1 MDEISKQNSS
11 LCNTL
16 QSADDGAKYDAVC
29 KCILKERVVLARIL
43 KETVSEYA
51 DCSLDD
57 IANKY
62 IEPESICSD
71 IPVSRNLSNSNIRGL
86 SEEDAT
92 VNEGIV
98 KFDVKFM
105 AKSPGDDGTSLIN
118 LYIDVEAQKKYNTG
132 YPIEKR
138 AEYYCARL
146 LSSQIGDISENVN
159 YNVLDKVYS
168 IWICF
173 DVPDYAANTATRY
186 YFKKEDILGS
196 FTKIKKSDYDMME
209 TVIIRLSKEDTKT
222 GNELLDLL
230 HGLFGNLEYNEKL
243 SRLTELGL
251 DVDLVKEEME
261 DMCNLSERILER
273 GVEQGIEKGIEKGI
287 KKGIKKGQA
296 ELVIKMYKKGTS
308 IKQIAELTDTPEEQ
322 IKLWIEEEEKV

>member
-1 MDEISKQNSS
+1 MDEISKPNSS
-11 LCNTL
+11 LHNTL
-16 QSADDGAKYDAVC
+16 LSADDGAKYDAVC
-29 KCILKERVVLARIL
+29 KCILKERTVLARIL
-43 KETVSEYA
+43 KETVSEYT

-71 IPVSRNLSNSNIRGL
+71 IPVARNLSNIQGL
-86 SEEDAT
+86 SEEDSS
-92 VNEGIV
+92 VNEGTV

-105 AKSPGDDGTSLIN
+105 AKSPSDDGKSLIN

-146 LSSQIGDISENVN
+146 LSSQIGDISENVD

-186 YFKKEDILGS
+186 RFEKEDILGS

-209 TVIIRLSKEDTKT
+209 TVIIRLSKEDVKT

-230 HGLFGNLEYNEKL
+230 HGLFGNLEYEEKL

-251 DVDLVKEEME
+251 DVDLVKEEMVN
-261 DMCNLSERILER
+261 MCNLSERILER
-273 GVEQGIEKGIEKGI
+273 GVEQG
-287 KKGIKKGQA
+287 QA
-296 ELVIKMYKKGTS
+296 ELVIRMHKKGAS
-308 IKQIAELTDTPEEQ
+308 IKQISELTDTSEEQ
-322 IKLWIEEEEKV
+322 IKLWIAEEKEKV

>member
-11 LCNTL
+11 LHNTL
-16 QSADDGAKYDAVC
+16 LSADDGAKYDAAC
-29 KCILKERVVLARIL
+29 KCILKERAVLARIL
-43 KETVSEYA
+43 KETVSEYT

-71 IPVSRNLSNSNIRGL
+71 IPVARNLSNIQGL
-86 SEEDAT
+86 SEEDSS
-92 VNEGIV
+92 VNEGTV

-105 AKSPGDDGTSLIN
+105 AKSPSDDGKSLIN

-146 LSSQIGDISENVN
+146 LSSQIGDISENVD

-186 YFKKEDILGS
+186 HFEKEDILGS

-209 TVIIRLSKEDTKT
+209 TVIIRLSKEDVKT

-230 HGLFGNLEYNEKL
+230 HGLFGNLEYEEKL

-251 DVDLVKEEME
+251 DVDLVKEEMVN
-261 DMCNLSERILER
+261 MCNLSERILER
-273 GVEQGIEKGIEKGI
+273 GVEQGIEKGIKQGHAEFVI
-287 KKGIKKGQA
+287 RMHKKGA
-296 ELVIKMYKKGTS
+296 S
-308 IKQIAELTDTPEEQ
+308 IKQISELTDTPEEQ
-322 IKLWIEEEEKV
+322 IKLWIAEEEKEKV